1 MRVGIS
7 CFLTDRSVNILDLAR
22 EAEAREFDDLWVPEH
37 THIPSGRQTDWP
49 MEEDSQLP
57 EMYKRSLDP
66 FVALSAAATVTERI
80 TLGTSICLVAQ
91 HDPIILAKTV
101 STLDHLANGRLI
113 FGVGFG
119 WNAEEML
126 HHGVNPDRR
135 RTIAREK
142 VMAMKELWTQE
153 EASFKG
159 TYVNFEPSW
168 QYPKPLQ
175 NPHPPIWVGGG
186 KAALRHVVEWGDGWI
201 PIEGVMPVPK
211 LIQRMRSMA
220 EEADRDPDEISIYLA
235 GAPKDPA
242 RIDQYRQ
249 AGLHGL
255 ALGITWDG
263 DLDTVRRELDAHV
276 EFRDRYLAG

>member
-49 MEEDSQLP
+49 MEEGSQLP

-66 FVALSAAATVTERI
+66 FVALSAAASVTERI

-159 TYVNFEPSW
+159 TYVNFESSW

-175 NPHPPIWVGGG
+175 TRRFGWEAERQPFVTSSNGATVGFPLKGSCQFRSSSNECVRWRR
-186 KAALRHVVEWGDGWI
+186 KQTEIL
-201 PIEGVMPVPK
+201 
-211 LIQRMRSMA
+211 MRSPSTLLVPRKIPCASINTAKPVCTAWLWGSLGMA
-220 EEADRDPDEISIYLA
+220 ISTLS
-235 GAPKDPA
+235 GESWMLMLNS
-242 RIDQYRQ
+242 
-249 AGLHGL
+249 GT
-255 ALGITWDG
+255 GI
-263 DLDTVRRELDAHV
+263 
-276 EFRDRYLAG
+276 